1 MLRNKNNFIILNKK
15 DIMKNIEILLGILF
29 FTLFFNQSQACDLL
43 NIDIGGNKSS
53 IEKIFGDI
61 EDISLDENN
70 KEESGLDMV
79 YQYDALSEA
88 FCEDISLGEVLITGY
103 VKNNIIGALRIEV
116 QNGENNKESEKGL
129 LKIYLQSNFGAIDTE
144 SADWQGYKSW
154 NISNKIINYYK
165 MKNTIG
171 EIREGVVVTSPEYY
185 HVLFTGE
192 QNFKEK

>member
-43 NIDIGGNKSS
+43 DIDIGGNKSS

-61 EDISLDENN
+61 EDISLDEKN
-70 KEESGLDMV
+70 KEESSLDMV

-88 FCEDISLGEVLITGY
+88 FCEDINLGEVLITGY